1 MTNAIDTCKT
11 VHKSLKWWQLYQSDS
26 LNRQKIR
33 VRQSMHRHKDIPMKS
48 MTAFFIHPQS
58 FDWGALRWEMRSV
71 NHRYLELHL
80 KLPDT
85 AKALEP
91 AIRETI
97 KPFLARGKV
106 ELQLHLS
113 PTQNTQ
119 NFSLNQ
125 PLLSGLTDA
134 INQIQT
140 ALPEATQVNPVEL
153 LKWPGLVETDVE
165 NSVHTDDILA
175 ALNNGLSEF
184 DQIRQ
189 REGEALSQFIHE
201 KLQAMREHVTQARQL
216 LPGIRQHYADQLK
229 QRIAEHTDTLDE
241 GRFHQEIAIQA
252 QKMDVAEELDR
263 LETHLNEVER
273 LRHEPGLIGR
283 RLDFLMQELNRE
295 ANTLGAKSIDSRTA
309 QIGVELKVLIEQ
321 IREQVQNIE

>member
-1 MTNAIDTCKT
+1 
-11 VHKSLKWWQLYQSDS
+11 
-26 LNRQKIR
+26 
-33 VRQSMHRHKDIPMKS
+33 MKS

-58 FDWGALRWEMRSV
+58 FDWGSLRWEMRSV
-71 NHRYLELHL
+71 NHRYLELHF
-80 KLPDT
+80 KLPDA
-85 AKALEP
+85 AKSLEP
-91 AIRETI
+91 AIREAV

-106 ELQLHLS
+106 ELQLQLS
-113 PTQNTQ
+113 QTPTLEDFTV
-119 NFSLNQ
+119 NQ
-125 PLLSGLTDA
+125 SMLAGLTDA

-153 LKWPGLVETDVE
+153 LKWPGLVETDS
-165 NSVHTDDILA
+165 NNTLHADNILA

-189 REGEALSQFIHE
+189 REGDALSQVIDQ
-201 KLQAMREHVTQARQL
+201 KVQAIRGHVAQARQL
-216 LPGIRQHYADQLK
+216 LPDIRQHYADQLK
-229 QRIAEHTDTLDE
+229 QRIADHTDALDE

-321 IREQVQNIE
+321 IREQVQNVE

>member
-1 MTNAIDTCKT
+1 
-11 VHKSLKWWQLYQSDS
+11 
-26 LNRQKIR
+26 
-33 VRQSMHRHKDIPMKS
+33 MKS

-58 FDWGALRWEMRSV
+58 FDWGSLRWEMRSV
-71 NHRYLELHL
+71 NHRYLELHF
-80 KLPDT
+80 KLPDA
-85 AKALEP
+85 AKSLEP
-91 AIRETI
+91 AIREAV

-106 ELQLHLS
+106 ELQLQLS
-113 PTQNTQ
+113 QTPALEDFTV
-119 NFSLNQ
+119 NQ
-125 PLLSGLTDA
+125 SMLAGLTDA

-153 LKWPGLVETDVE
+153 LKWPGLVETDSD
-165 NSVHTDDILA
+165 NTLHADDILA

-189 REGEALSQFIHE
+189 REGDALSQVIDQ
-201 KLQAMREHVTQARQL
+201 KVQAIRGHVAQARQL
-216 LPGIRQHYADQLK
+216 LPDIRQHYADQLK

-263 LETHLNEVER
+263 LETHLDEVER
-273 LRHEPGLIGR
+273 LRHEPGLVGR

>member
-1 MTNAIDTCKT
+1 
-11 VHKSLKWWQLYQSDS
+11 
-26 LNRQKIR
+26 
-33 VRQSMHRHKDIPMKS
+33 MKS

-58 FDWGALRWEMRSV
+58 FDWGSLRWEMRSV
-71 NHRYLELHL
+71 NHRYLELHF
-80 KLPDT
+80 KLPDA
-85 AKALEP
+85 AKSLEP
-91 AIRETI
+91 AIREAV

-106 ELQLHLS
+106 ELQLQLS
-113 PTQNTQ
+113 QTPALEDFTV
-119 NFSLNQ
+119 NQ
-125 PLLSGLTDA
+125 SMLAGLTDA

-153 LKWPGLVETDVE
+153 LKWPGLVETDSD
-165 NSVHTDDILA
+165 NTLHADDILA
-175 ALNNGLSEF
+175 SLNNGLSEF

-189 REGEALSQFIHE
+189 REGDALSQVIDQ
-201 KLQAMREHVTQARQL
+201 KVQAIRGHVAQARQL
-216 LPGIRQHYADQLK
+216 LPDIRQHYADQLK

-263 LETHLNEVER
+263 LETHLDEVER
-273 LRHEPGLIGR
+273 LRHEPGLVGR